1 MQRHGATLDNMTQTH
16 RTPPIV
22 DELRAVPTVPV
33 ETSARVLGI
42 SRAYAYAL
50 ARSGELP
57 TIKVGR
63 RIRVRSRYLLD
74 LIGED

>member
-1 MQRHGATLDNMTQTH
+1 MTQIQQTG
-16 RTPPIV
+16 TLV
-22 DELRAVPTVPV
+22 DQLRSAPTASV
-33 ETSARVLGI
+33 ETSAHVLGV

-57 TIKVGR
+57 TIKVGN
-63 RIRVRSRYLLD
+63 RIRVPSKHLLK

>member
-1 MQRHGATLDNMTQTH
+1 MENTTTGTAH
-16 RTPPIV
+16 TPAIV
-22 DELRAVPTVPV
+22 DELRSAPTVSV
-33 ETSARVLGI
+33 EVAARVLGI
-42 SRAYAYAL
+42 SRPYGYAL

-57 TIKVGR
+57 TIKVGN